1 LSVGHAY
8 SARVI
13 IPTYKSSYGETR
25 VAQTSRLPEQSGRSW
40 LTRSRGI
47 LEPDKNVPSPL
58 LYQLVFMV
66 GLTEMGLPSLE
77 T

>member
-13 IPTYKSSYGETR
+13 ISTYKNLYGGAR
-25 VAQTSRLPEQSGRSW
+25 VSQTNRLPERSGGW
-40 LTRSRGI
+40 HVVGGM
-47 LEPDKNVPSPL
+47 LEPDKNVPSAL

-66 GLTEMGLPSLE
+66 GLTERGLTSLE